1 MAPDPNKKGLVAVGA
16 YLRRL
21 RTHRQM
27 TPTVTA
33 ASVGTDPSML
43 NRIEKGNIDTRG
55 SLLLAL
61 TQAVGGNVS
70 DVQRLMHDHY
80 ATAITGE
87 QRANAWIA
95 LVEMPPTPD
104 EVQQLTQALT
114 TLAQPA
120 TAPTLSD
127 EEQRQRLALLRAT
140 LRDLTPRSDDPPVHS

>member
-70 DVQRLMHDHY
+70 DVQHLMHDQY
-80 ATAITGE
+80 ATAMTGE
-87 QRANAWIA
+87 QRANAW
-95 LVEMPPTPD
+95 LTLLQMPPTPD
-104 EVQQLTQALT
+104 EMQQLTQAIT
-114 TLAQPA
+114 TLAQPVV
-120 TAPTLSD
+120 TPTLSD

-140 LRDLTPRSDDPPVHS
+140 LRDLKPCSDDPPVQS